1 MPWKKTL
8 KGLIAYNMST
18 YFFRC
23 PNTGQR
29 MQGLRGVRPYMSG
42 CDEPIEGHRK
52 FCRAKS
58 CSSAGP
64 PGEPLP
70 RDRIKN
76 LLRKMKMV
84 PLRVVTWPKDNKIPL
99 LSFVVLRQALQ
110 PRNRLSNDGVEL
122 GHVSTVTYRAL
133 RKG

>member
-1 MPWKKTL
+1 
-8 KGLIAYNMST
+8 
-18 YFFRC
+18 
-23 PNTGQR
+23 
-29 MQGLRGVRPYMSG
+29 
-42 CDEPIEGHRK
+42 
-52 FCRAKS
+52 
-58 CSSAGP
+58 
-64 PGEPLP
+64 
-70 RDRIKN
+70 

>member
-1 MPWKKTL
+1 
-8 KGLIAYNMST
+8 
-18 YFFRC
+18 
-23 PNTGQR
+23 
-29 MQGLRGVRPYMSG
+29 
-42 CDEPIEGHRK
+42 
-52 FCRAKS
+52 
-58 CSSAGP
+58 
-64 PGEPLP
+64 
-70 RDRIKN
+70 
-76 LLRKMKMV
+76 MKMV